1 MQENTVGIHAGSKTQ
16 TGCPFCHIKPE
27 EEENSCLRHAR
38 QGHRA
43 GSYTY
48 SPCKQTKTRDDT
60 KLVLLRQN
68 RGLGEKAPNLWLS
81 AGYREHF
88 SSYLLHSA
96 TCSCVLVRKRRDGPG
111 KKLQVSATAAC
122 FCCLFWTSLYSC
134 SRNKL

>member
-1 MQENTVGIHAGSKTQ
+1 MQDRDT
-16 TGCPFCHIKPE
+16 
-27 EEENSCLRHAR
+27 
-38 QGHRA
+38 A

-68 RGLGEKAPNLWLS
+68 RGLGETAPNLWLS

-111 KKLQVSATAAC
+111 KNYRYQPLLPAFAVSFGHHSIHVLAMN
-122 FCCLFWTSLYSC
+122 FS
-134 SRNKL
+134 